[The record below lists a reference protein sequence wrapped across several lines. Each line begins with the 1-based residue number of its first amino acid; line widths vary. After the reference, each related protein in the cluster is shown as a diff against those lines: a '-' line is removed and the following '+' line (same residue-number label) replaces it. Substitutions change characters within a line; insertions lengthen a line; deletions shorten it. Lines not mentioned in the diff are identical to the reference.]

1 MIEDQRG
8 RGTLVEIR
16 AAIKRDSDGNYWA
29 EVEQLPGCFASG
41 ESISELLEGLTEAVG
56 LYLAGPGAEP
66 PPVAQFAS
74 VSMTVSA

>member
-1 MIEDQRG
+1 MIDHPRG

-16 AAIKRDSDGNYWA
+16 AAIRQDTDGTFWA

-41 ESISELLEGLTEAVG
+41 RSVPELLEALTEAVG
-56 LYLAGPGAEP
+56 LYLAGPGEDP

-74 VSMTVSA
+74 IGMTVAA